1 MLDSFRRAEAARG
14 EGTAGGRPVAA
25 AAATTASAA
34 AISRP
39 AVGVAPAGSSY
50 AGGSAPK
57 PPVAAAALDPPA
69 GGSGSTSPFIKP
81 SSGLVPMDAL
91 VAAVKAALP
100 ERAAPGGGGVAS
112 GSSELRMALQRRH
125 AALFILQDCGLA
137 GPGDTATAM
146 VHANQFRKI
155 RVSLTKMGERQSRPR
170 QLGTR
175 QSWA

>member
-100 ERAAPGGGGVAS
+100 EKGAPGGGGVAS

-125 AALFILQDCGLA
+125 AALQDCGLA